1 MEASSS
7 ATVARQTWEL
17 ENNIQMESPAGA
29 VADADAM
36 YQYDEVAQ
44 ASIQQQKPWVDVPH
58 YFKNVKISA
67 LALLKMVVHARSG
80 GTIEVM
86 GLMQGKTDGDTIII
100 MDAFALPVEGTET
113 RVNAQADAYEYM
125 VQYAQ
130 TNKQV
135 GRLENVVGWY
145 HSHPGYGCWLSGI
158 DVSTQMLNQQYQ
170 EPFLAVV
177 IDPTRTVSAGKVEI
191 GAFRTYP
198 MDYKPPDE
206 PPSEYQTIPLNKIE
220 DFGVHYKQ
228 YYSLDITYF
237 KSTLDSH
244 LLDLLWNKYWVNT
257 LSSSPLLGNRD
268 YVAGQVS
275 DLAEKL
281 EQAETQLAHSGRI
294 GGFFMPPQRKKEEES
309 QLAKITRDSS
319 KITVEQ
325 VHGLMSQVIKD
336 ILFNSV
342 TSGNSSAPVTSDSSG
357 PEPMVEA

>member
-1 MEASSS
+1 MAAASTS
-7 ATVARQTWEL
+7 AAVARQTWEI
-17 ENNIQMESPAGA
+17 ENNITTLEGGAESDS
-29 VADADAM
+29 V
-36 YQYDEVAQ
+36 YVYDEAGQ
-44 ASIQQQKPWVDVPH
+44 ALIQQQKPWLRDPH
-58 YFKNVKISA
+58 YFKNVRISA

-86 GLMQGKTDGDTIII
+86 GIMQGKTEGDTIIV
-100 MDAFALPVEGTET
+100 MDAFVLPVEGTET

-125 VQYAQ
+125 VEYAQ
-130 TNKQV
+130 TNKKV
-135 GRLENVVGWY
+135 GRQENVVGWY

-158 DVSTQMLNQQYQ
+158 DVNTQLQNQKYQ

-198 MDYKPPDE
+198 EGYKPPDE
-206 PPSEYQTIPLNKIE
+206 QPSEYQTIPLNKIE
-220 DFGVHYKQ
+220 DFGVHCKQ
-228 YYSLDITYF
+228 YYPLDITYF
-237 KSTLDSH
+237 KSSLDSH

-268 YVAGQVS
+268 YVAGQVA

-281 EQAETQLAHSGRI
+281 EQVENQLAHSGRV
-294 GGFFMPPQRKKEEES
+294 GTFFVPPHKKKEEES
-309 QLAKITRDSS
+309 QLSKITKDSS

-336 ILFNSV
+336 SLFNSV
-342 TSGNSSAPVTSDSSG
+342 SPSTVSSLNMLDGLG